1 MTSAKRRT
9 WLDGPVA
16 GGLSLF
22 VSPIP
27 SEFAEPSSCIK
38 NITEPYWFLH
48 VFAMCQARCSWFFE
62 IRALRWCQYRRSAS
76 QVHFPSFFRSFV
88 TAGPEQF
95 SVETIS
101 L

>member
-27 SEFAEPSSCIK
+27 SEFAEPSSCIQ
-38 NITEPYWFLH
+38 NITEPYWFLQCAKH
-48 VFAMCQARCSWFFE
+48 AARGS
-62 IRALRWCQYRRSAS
+62 LRSE
-76 QVHFPSFFRSFV
+76 H
-88 TAGPEQF
+88 
-95 SVETIS
+95 
-101 L
+101 